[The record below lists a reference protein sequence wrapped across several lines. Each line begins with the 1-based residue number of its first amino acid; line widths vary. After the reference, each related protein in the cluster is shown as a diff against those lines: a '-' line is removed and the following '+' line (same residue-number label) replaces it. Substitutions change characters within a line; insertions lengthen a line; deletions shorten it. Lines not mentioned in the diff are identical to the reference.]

1 LVEAYAA
8 RFFLAMSLSPS
19 NDLSLEEDCVS
30 SSRATKSSMSAAAA
44 SSMQRC
50 QWWQHPSV
58 GAGGCDDHHEM
69 SDLVAVGEPAHR
81 SDDSVAPVWPHQRS
95 DGPRCCME
103 KIMSKTNDTEKTR
116 ELNDAELAAVTGG
129 VVNAAVAGAIKGA
142 VWGEFRPKT
151 TGCYRPYRATPLTS
165 SAP

>member
-1 LVEAYAA
+1 
-8 RFFLAMSLSPS
+8 
-19 NDLSLEEDCVS
+19 
-30 SSRATKSSMSAAAA
+30 
-44 SSMQRC
+44 
-50 QWWQHPSV
+50 
-58 GAGGCDDHHEM
+58 
-69 SDLVAVGEPAHR
+69 
-81 SDDSVAPVWPHQRS
+81 
-95 DGPRCCME
+95 ME

-151 TGCYRPYRATPLTS
+151 TGCYRPYRATLLTS